1 MGATEYM
8 SRVVHQA
15 NKLPEFFV
23 ASGTT
28 TSSIAATGRQ
38 DSIFPD
44 KYRRFV
50 PINGSSASL
59 SYLFP
64 SRASLTRPPSKEHV
78 PHHPNEWTKTSLA
91 DFERTLNLVESKGW
105 VES

>member
-1 MGATEYM
+1 MGATEYL

-28 TSSIAATGRQ
+28 TSSIAATCRQ
-38 DSIFPD
+38 DSMFPD

-50 PINGSSASL
+50 PIDGSAASL
-59 SYLFP
+59 SYL
-64 SRASLTRPPSKEHV
+64 SSSLASLPRPPSKEYVH
-78 PHHPNEWTKTSLA
+78 HHPNK
-91 DFERTLNLVESKGW
+91 
-105 VES
+105 